1 MNAPQVISNYESLQV
16 LTSQMRDAATRGEWD
31 KLLGLEHECLVY
43 VATMKQTDSVST
55 LDEPARQRKI
65 GLIKKILANDAVIR
79 NCTEAWVAQLQDII
93 RGNNQERRVQHAYSA
108 GH

>member
-65 GLIKKILANDAVIR
+65 GLIKKIVIVPKHGWR
-79 NCTEAWVAQLQDII
+79 NCKTSYVAITKKGACSTPTLP
-93 RGNNQERRVQHAYSA
+93 GTNHTAK
-108 GH
+108 